1 MENQDTPKDILM
13 AYYNE
18 INSDVRLENISGRY
32 NKESIL
38 NLLENII
45 DQPEEDEMGNNP
57 VQKELTKIVN
67 FLFESRNKL
76 DEMKDAVLDD
86 SWTDLMDKLET
97 LESDIEE
104 HLQK

>member
-1 MENQDTPKDILM
+1 
-13 AYYNE
+13 
-18 INSDVRLENISGRY
+18 
-32 NKESIL
+32 
-38 NLLENII
+38 
-45 DQPEEDEMGNNP
+45 MGNNP
-57 VQKELTKIVN
+57 VQKELNKIVN